1 MTRKI
6 TKEQRL
12 ARQREVQSAAEARKQ
27 REQRQRRM
35 IRLGGGAAVVLVL
48 LLTGFIYAKQNGTS
62 STPAVAASASLGSLS
77 SARPAGATGKFQ
89 RVSAPLRQGRKP
101 VFLFVGAQYCP
112 FCAAER
118 WAVVKALSRFGTP
131 GRTSRWDT

>member
-12 ARQREVQSAAEARKQ
+12 ARQRELQSAAEARKQ

-62 STPAVAASASLGSLS
+62 STPAVAASLAGLPIQPPTRWSDTKS
-77 SARPAGATGKFQ
+77 SAR
-89 RVSAPLRQGRKP
+89 
-101 VFLFVGAQYCP
+101 VGA
-112 FCAAER
+112 AASGQE
-118 WAVVKALSRFGTP
+118 
-131 GRTSRWDT
+131 